1 MASRIAFSVVLVL
14 TLHPAIPA
22 QTPES
27 IQGVWRPVARTI
39 PATQNP
45 GDRSDPFAYVPVGTQ
60 TDLQPGLMIFTARHY
75 SRTTDTATAPRPTTS
90 DVTRGKPTAEELQAR
105 WGPFQANAG
114 TYELSGNTLTLH
126 LMVSKDP
133 TSQGRGNFAR
143 LTFKMDG
150 DRLWLT
156 PIEKATGRIVAGV
169 TTEYVRVE

>member
-1 MASRIAFSVVLVL
+1 MASRAAFAVVLVL
-14 TLHPAIPA
+14 TLHPGIPA

-45 GDRSDPFAYVPVGTQ
+45 GDRSDPFAHVPIGTQ
-60 TDLQPGLMIFTARHY
+60 TNLQPALMIFTARHY
-75 SRTTDTATAPRPTTS
+75 SRTTDTATAPRPTTPEA
-90 DVTRGKPTAEELQAR
+90 VPGTATLEELQAR

-114 TYELSGNTLTLH
+114 TYELSGTTLTLR
-126 LMVSKDP
+126 LMVSKNPSD
-133 TSQGRGNFAR
+133 QRLGNFAR
-143 LTFKMDG
+143 LTVKMAG

-156 PIEKATGRIVAGV
+156 PIENLAGRIAAGV